1 MCGRFVQRYGWHEVQ
16 DLYELPAGPARNLQA
31 HYNIAP
37 TDPVEVVRLDTDGAI
52 ELVSMRWGLVPWW
65 WNKPLK
71 QLPAS
76 FNARAETVAN
86 KPMFRDAFKRSRC
99 IIPASGYYEW
109 LKRPD
114 GRQPYFITAAD
125 AGLLS
130 FAGLWDRWKNP
141 ETGERIAS
149 CTIIVTDANELTRP
163 IHDRMP
169 VVLDRADIRPWLRGE
184 ADTEL
189 LRPAAEDR
197 LRMWPV
203 SRRVNKTGTGDDDP
217 SLIDEVAVKP

>member
-16 DLYELPAGPARNLQA
+16 ELYELPEGPARNLQA

-37 TDPVEVVRLDTDGAI
+37 TDPVEVVRLDSDSAT

-65 WNKPLK
+65 WEKPLK

-76 FNARAETVAN
+76 FNARAETVSS
-86 KPMFRDAFKRSRC
+86 KPMFRDAFARHRC

-109 LKRPD
+109 LKMPD
-114 GRQPYFITAAD
+114 GRQPYLIGAAD
-125 AGLLS
+125 GGVLS

-141 ETGERIAS
+141 ETGERMIS
-149 CTIIVTDANELTRP
+149 CTIIVTDANALTRP

-169 VVLDRADIRPWLRGE
+169 VVLDRADIGPWLAGE
-184 ADTEL
+184 VGTEV

-197 LRMWPV
+197 LRLWPV

-217 SLIDEVAVKP
+217 TLLDKVAG

>member
-37 TDPVEVVRLDTDGAI
+37 TDPVDVVRLDAEGAT
-52 ELVSMRWGLVPWW
+52 ELTSMRWGLVPWW

-71 QLPAS
+71 QLPTS
-76 FNARAETVAN
+76 FNARAESVAG
-86 KPMFRDAFKRSRC
+86 KPMFRDAFKRHRC
-99 IIPASGYYEW
+99 IILASGYYEW

-114 GRQPYFITAAD
+114 GRQPYYISAAD
-125 AGLLS
+125 GGLLS

-141 ETGERIAS
+141 ETGERLTS
-149 CTIIVTDANELTRP
+149 CTIIVTDANELTRA

-169 VVLDRADIRPWLRGE
+169 VVLQKADIRSWLRGD
-184 ADTEL
+184 AGVEL

-217 SLIDEVAVKP
+217 TLLDEVAI